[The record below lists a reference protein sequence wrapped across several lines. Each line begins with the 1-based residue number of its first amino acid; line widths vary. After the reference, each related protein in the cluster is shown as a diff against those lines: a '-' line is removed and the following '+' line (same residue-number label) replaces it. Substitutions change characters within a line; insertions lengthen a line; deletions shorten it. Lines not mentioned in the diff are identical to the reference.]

1 MTNELLACRVDDLK
15 QGQSLRID
23 VQDVGGDMTAAI
35 ALHRVGDEFYATD
48 DLCTH
53 EKWSLGED
61 GALEGHEIVCCLHLA
76 AFDVRDG
83 AATRFPASVPLKVYP
98 VRIVE
103 GEVWIGLNPK

>member
-1 MTNELLACRVDDLK
+1 MANELRVCQVDDLK

-23 VQDVGGDMTAAI
+23 IQGDMTAAI

-83 AATRFPASVPLKVYP
+83 APTRFPASVPLKVYP
-98 VRIVE
+98 VRVVE
-103 GEVWIGLNPK
+103 GEVWIGLNPI

>member
-1 MTNELLACRVDDLK
+1 MANELRVCRVNDLK
-15 QGQSLRID
+15 QGESLRIETPE
-23 VQDVGGDMTAAI
+23 GMTDAI
-35 ALHRVGDEFYATD
+35 ALHRVGDDIYATD

-61 GALEGHEIVCCLHLA
+61 GELEGHEIVCCLHLA

-83 AATRFPASVPLKVYP
+83 SATRFPATEPLKVYP

-103 GEVWIGLNPK
+103 GEVWIGLDPK

>member
-1 MTNELLACRVDDLK
+1 MANELRVCRVDDLK
-15 QGQSLRID
+15 EGESLRIET
-23 VQDVGGDMTAAI
+23 QGNMTADI
-35 ALHRVGDEFYATD
+35 ALHRVGDHIYATD

-61 GALEGHEIVCCLHLA
+61 GMLEGHEIVCCLHLA

-83 AATRFPASVPLKVYP
+83 AATRFPAMVPLNVYP